1 MQRGGTFV
9 RGATAHVHPNDPG
22 IAKKTKIRV
31 DVSA

>member
-9 RGATAHVHPNDPG
+9 RGATAHAHPSDSG